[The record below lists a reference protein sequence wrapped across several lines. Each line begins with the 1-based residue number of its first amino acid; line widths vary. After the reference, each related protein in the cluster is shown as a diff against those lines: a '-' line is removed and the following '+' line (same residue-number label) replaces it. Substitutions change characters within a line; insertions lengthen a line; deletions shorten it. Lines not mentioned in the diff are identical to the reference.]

1 MFEAVGLFDESVF
14 LYGEE
19 DDIHYRLMHR
29 FKDCKMNSDKSLRY
43 LHLTKERQ
51 PDIKYEKTLIDV
63 AVIQNQK
70 KGYNE
75 DKTLKNRLRCINLL
89 ILRERL
95 RIMLGKNNRTLLNM
109 LEELK
114 LYIKEKLQSCK
125 QIK

>member
-29 FKDCKMNSDKSLRY
+29 FKDCKMKYDKSLRY
-43 LHLTKERQ
+43 LPLTKERQ